1 MKHHHLSDPVYISS
15 DTEFDPDNSELF
27 TESWRSE
34 IVVKTFHQLLYTLF
48 SGRNRNLKRCAALA
62 NAIVIM
68 DEVQS
73 IPRKYW
79 DTVRRMFLAAGE
91 VLNTRFILMTATQ
104 PLLFTDDMS
113 R

>member
-79 DTVRRMFLAAGE
+79 DTVRRMFLAVGE
-91 VLNTRFILMTATQ
+91 VLLEITLTC
-104 PLLFTDDMS
+104 S
-113 R
+113 